1 MSVMTE
7 TAAPGPRRAAR
18 LGLAGAAL
26 AVALLGAL
34 SGCGPRPRLELP
46 DDVAEPYVSDVRHDL
61 VWIHPDSAHDTLRLE
76 RWRAAVGDPIER
88 EANEPEDDDGVD
100 SLVVVTWN
108 VEVGGGDVEA
118 LIADLRNGKLTPH
131 PERHFVLLLQEAF
144 RAGDAV
150 PAFDPLHMESA
161 KPIHARPPSGP
172 RLGIDE
178 IAERADL
185 SLLYVPSMRNGAG
198 PLHSEDRGN
207 AILSTL
213 PLDEPVVVELP
224 VERQRRVAI
233 SAVIEGETSA
243 DTDWELRVISLH
255 LANRTG
261 FSRFLDTFGR
271 ARLRQAG
278 FLTLVLDRH
287 DDERPAV
294 VGADLNTWLNQD
306 EEPAVSHLRERYP
319 QPANPPGGGTYDAA
333 RWPDPQL
340 DYLMFSLPDSW
351 EASYR
356 RLDDT
361 YGSDHYPLLGW
372 IVFGDEED
380 DE

>member
-1 MSVMTE
+1 VLV
-7 TAAPGPRRAAR
+7 P
-18 LGLAGAAL
+18 LVAL
-26 AVALLGAL
+26 ALLT
-34 SGCGPRPRLELP
+34 GCGPRPRLEMP
-46 DDVAEPYVSDVRHDL
+46 EDVAEPYVSEMRHGL

-76 RWRAAVGDPIER
+76 RWRAAVGAPVER
-88 EANEPEDDDGVD
+88 EAAEPEGGDDVD
-100 SLVVVTWN
+100 SLVVMTWN

-118 LIADLRNGKLTPH
+118 LIADLRSGKLTSR
-131 PERHFVLLLQEAF
+131 PERHFVLLVQEAL
-144 RAGDAV
+144 RTGDAV
-150 PAFDPLHMESA
+150 PAFDPIHMESA
-161 KPIHARPPSGP
+161 KAIHTRPPAGP

-178 IAERADL
+178 VARRADL

-213 PLDEPVVVELP
+213 PLDEAVVVELP

-243 DTDWELRVISLH
+243 GADWELRVVSLH
-255 LANRTG
+255 LANRAG
-261 FSRFLDTFGR
+261 LSRFLDTFGR

-287 DDERPAV
+287 DDDRPAV

-306 EEPAVSHLRERYP
+306 DEPVVAHLRERYP
-319 QPANPPGGGTYDAA
+319 QPAEPPSRGTYDAS

-351 EASYR
+351 TASYR

-372 IVFGDEED
+372 IVLGEEEED
-380 DE
+380 E